1 MLNYLWAGMILVG
14 IVYGAFNGK
23 MPDITNAALDS
34 AKEAVTLCITMIGVM
49 SFWTGIMEIASR
61 AGIIGM
67 AARKMRPLI
76 RFLFPRIPKEH
87 RANEHITTNFIANF
101 LGLGWAATPAGLKA
115 MEELGKLEDDRRAG
129 RAAGPARK
137 KGIASNEMCTFL
149 IINISSLQLI
159 PVNVIAYR
167 SQYGSADPAGII
179 GAGIVATAVSTGVAV
194 VFCKM
199 MDTRKK
205 NAANQKNFL

>member
-14 IVYGAFNGK
+14 ILYGAFNGK

-167 SQYGSADPAGII
+167 SQYGSANPAGIV
-179 GAGIVATAVSTGVAV
+179 GAGIAAAAGSTGAAV
-194 VFCKM
+194 VVC
-199 MDTRKK
+199 
-205 NAANQKNFL
+205 

>member
-14 IVYGAFNGK
+14 ILYGAFNGK

-67 AARKMRPLI
+67 AAGKMQPLI
-76 RFLFPRIPKEH
+76 RFLFPGIPRGH

-115 MEELGKLEDDRRAG
+115 MEELGRLEDDRRAG
-129 RAAGPARK
+129 RAAGLARK

-167 SQYGSADPAGII
+167 SQYGSANPAGIV
-179 GAGIVATAVSTGVAV
+179 GAGIAATAVSTGAAI
-194 VFCKM
+194 VFCKL
-199 MDTRKK
+199 MDRKRRV
-205 NAANQKNFL
+205 